1 MALQMKIDAMQEEFQ
16 TSGEE
21 LKGKAE
27 IVVKMSAEM
36 SSLKDQISNLT
47 EENETLGV
55 KVSTER
61 TLELIIQDSL

>member
-1 MALQMKIDAMQEEFQ
+1 MALQMKIDAMQEECQ